1 MVARPLLLLH
11 SARTMRR
18 AGMVRMRLSSTG
30 ALWTKLN
37 ELGSRP
43 GAINMGQGFPDFAGS
58 AVARRAA
65 QAALDVPAL
74 NQYAPI
80 NGLPELRDE
89 IRSFY
94 ARRYGAS
101 YDDDEVVVT
110 TSGQEALVASLKA
123 CFTEERR
130 GVVVLEPFYP
140 FLAPVIAA
148 AGGAMQPARLGDGFV
163 LDAEALDAAA
173 DATTACAVLNTPHN
187 PTGRVFTAAEID
199 AFASFC
205 ERANG
210 GIYAVADEVYEHAVF
225 PGATHRRLADRMP
238 DRTISLSSAGKL
250 FSLTGW
256 RVGWALAPRDL
267 ALKVSNAHTALTYS
281 APTPLQK
288 GIAEALKA
296 EVDGSFDGVPFIF
309 HRNAEMLTAALTAR
323 GLEVFPPEGGYFL
336 VANCHESP
344 AMAFVERLA
353 DETGVVCTP
362 LSVFYSTPPPESEDT
377 WVRFTICKSAAH
389 VKKAC
394 EALAPGLAWPND

>member
-1 MVARPLLLLH
+1 MRPLLRTARPL
-11 SARTMRR
+11 RR
-18 AGMVRMRLSSTG
+18 AAMACIRMRLSSTG

-37 ELGSRP
+37 ELGTRP

-65 QAALDVPAL
+65 QEALDVPAL

-94 ARRYGAS
+94 QRRYGAS

-140 FLAPVIAA
+140 FLAPAIAA
-148 AGGAMQPARLGDGFV
+148 AGGVMQPARLGDGFV

-225 PGATHRRLADRMP
+225 PGAMHRRLADRMP

-256 RVGWALAPRDL
+256 RVGWALGPRDL
-267 ALKVSNAHTALTYS
+267 ALKVSNAHMALTYS

-296 EVDGSFDGVPFIF
+296 EDGSFDGVPFIF

-323 GLEVFPPEGGYFL
+323 GLDVFPPAGGYFL
-336 VANCHESP
+336 VANCHEP
-344 AMAFVERLA
+344 AMGFVEKLA

-362 LSVFYSTPPPESEDT
+362 LSVFYSTPPLESGDT
-377 WVRFTICKSAAH
+377 WVRFTICKSASQ
-389 VKKAC
+389 VEKAC
-394 EALAPGLAWPND
+394 EALAPGPAWLNE

>member
-1 MVARPLLLLH
+1 
-11 SARTMRR
+11 
-18 AGMVRMRLSSTG
+18 MRLGSTG

-37 ELGSRP
+37 ELGARP

-58 AVARRAA
+58 AVARDAA
-65 QAALDVPAL
+65 KAALDVPAL

-80 NGLPELRDE
+80 NGLVELRDA
-89 IRSFY
+89 IRGFY
-94 ARRYGAS
+94 ERSYGS
-101 YDDDEVVVT
+101 HYDDDEVVVT

-130 GVVVLEPFYP
+130 GVLVMEPFYP
-140 FLAPVIAA
+140 FLAPAIAA
-148 AGGAMQPARLGDGFV
+148 AGGLMQPARLSSPGFV
-163 LDAEALDAAA
+163 LDEAALDAAA

-187 PTGRVFTAAEID
+187 PTGRVFSESEID

-205 ERANG
+205 ERRNV
-210 GIYAVADEVYEHAVF
+210 YAVADEVYEHAVF
-225 PGATHRRLADRMP
+225 PGRTHIRLADRLRE
-238 DRTISLSSAGKL
+238 RTISLSSAGKL

-281 APTPLQK
+281 APTPLQQ
-288 GIAEALKA
+288 GVAAALKA
-296 EVDGSFDGVPFIF
+296 EDGSFDGVPFTF
-309 HRNAEMLTAALTAR
+309 GRNAEMLAAALTAR
-323 GLEVFPPEGGYFL
+323 GLDVFPPEGGYFL
-336 VANCHESP
+336 CANCHEP

-362 LSVFYSTPPPESEDT
+362 LNVFYATPPEDDT

-389 VKKAC
+389 VDRAC
-394 EALAPGLAWPND
+394 EALAPGAWLNKS